1 MKDKGAFS
9 PLLFDGSDMKK
20 YTDKE
25 LISFGLTPDRIPKHI
40 AIVMDGNGRWATA
53 KGLPRAAGHRAGV
66 NALKEIIRFT
76 SDIGTESLTLYAFST
91 ENRKRPKEEI
101 GILCGLLIE
110 YFNREIDELH
120 ANGVRIRSIGDLSW
134 FPTAVQETVRAA
146 EAKTANNPGLKL
158 NIALNYGAR
167 AELVRAVRL
176 ALAETHAPDED
187 AIAKHLYT
195 ADSGDVDLL
204 IRTGGEA
211 RVSNFLLW
219 QIAYA
224 ELYFTD
230 VKWPDFTR
238 AELIKALQDF
248 AKRERRFG
256 GLKTN
261 GAK

>member
-1 MKDKGAFS
+1 
-9 PLLFDGSDMKK
+9 MKK
-20 YTDKE
+20 YSDRE
-25 LISFGLTPDRIPKHI
+25 LKAFGLNPERIPKHI
-40 AIVMDGNGRWATA
+40 AIVMDGNGRWATE
-53 KGLPRAAGHRAGV
+53 KGMPRGMGHRAGV
-66 NALKEIIRFT
+66 NALRDIIRFT
-76 SDIGTESLTLYAFST
+76 SDIGAESLTIYAFST

-110 YFNREIDELH
+110 YFNKEIDELH
-120 ANGVRIRSIGDLSW
+120 ENGVRIRSIGDLSW

-146 EAKTANNPGLKL
+146 EKKTAQNPGLKL
-158 NIALNYGAR
+158 NIALNYGGR
-167 AELVRAVRL
+167 AELVRAMRL
-176 ALAETHAPDED
+176 AMRETDEPDED
-187 AIAKHLYT
+187 AISRNLYT

-204 IRTGGEA
+204 IRTGGDE

-238 AELIKALQDF
+238 DELIGALQAF
-248 AKRERRFG
+248 AGRERRFG
-256 GLKTN
+256 GLKQS

>member
-1 MKDKGAFS
+1 
-9 PLLFDGSDMKK
+9 MKK
-20 YTDKE
+20 YTDQEIK
-25 LISFGLTPDRIPKHI
+25 SFGLNPDRISRHI

-53 KGLPRAAGHRAGV
+53 KGLPRGAGHRAGV
-66 NALKEIIRFT
+66 NALRDIIRFT
-76 SDIGTESLTLYAFST
+76 SDIGVESLTIYAFST

-120 ANGVRIRSIGDLSW
+120 ANGVRIKSIGDLSW
-134 FPTAVQETVRAA
+134 FPTAVQDTVRAA
-146 EAKTANNPGLKL
+146 EQKTANNPGLKL
-158 NIALNYGAR
+158 NIALNYGGR
-167 AELVRAVRL
+167 AELVRAMKL
-176 ALAETHAPDED
+176 AFSENANADED
-187 AIAKHLYT
+187 AISQHLYT

-204 IRTGGEA
+204 IRTGGDE

-238 AELIKALQDF
+238 DELIKALQAF
-248 AKRERRFG
+248 AGRERRFG

>member
-1 MKDKGAFS
+1 
-9 PLLFDGSDMKK
+9 MKK
-20 YTDKE
+20 YTDQE
-25 LISFGLTPDRIPKHI
+25 IRSFGLNPDRIPKHI

-66 NALKEIIRFT
+66 NALRDIIRFT
-76 SDIGTESLTLYAFST
+76 SDVGAESLTIYAFST
-91 ENRKRPKEEI
+91 ENRKRPKDEI

-120 ANGVRIRSIGDLSW
+120 ANAVRIKSIGDLSW

-146 EAKTANNPGLKL
+146 ERKTATNAGLKL
-158 NIALNYGAR
+158 NIALNYGGR
-167 AELVRAVRL
+167 AELVRAMKL
-176 ALAETHAPDED
+176 AFSESDEPDEE
-187 AIAKHLYT
+187 AISRHLYT

-224 ELYFTD
+224 ELYFTN
-230 VKWPDFTR
+230 VRWPDFTR
-238 AELIKALQDF
+238 DEFIKALKDF
-248 AKRERRFG
+248 AGRERRYG
-256 GLKTN
+256 GLKSN

>member
-1 MKDKGAFS
+1 
-9 PLLFDGSDMKK
+9 MKK
-20 YTDKE
+20 YSDRE
-25 LISFGLTPDRIPKHI
+25 IGSFGLNPDRIPKHV

-53 KGLPRAAGHRAGV
+53 KGLPRGAGHRAGV
-66 NALKEIIRFT
+66 NALRDIIRFT
-76 SDIGTESLTLYAFST
+76 SDIGVESLTIYAFST

-146 EAKTANNPGLKL
+146 EQKTADNPGLKL
-158 NIALNYGAR
+158 NIALNYGGR
-167 AELVRAVRL
+167 AELVRAMRE
-176 ALAETHAPDED
+176 AFSEDAEADED
-187 AIAKHLYT
+187 AISRHLYT

-204 IRTGGEA
+204 IRTGGDE

-238 AELIKALQDF
+238 DELIKALKAF
-248 AKRERRFG
+248 AGRERRFG

>member
-1 MKDKGAFS
+1 
-9 PLLFDGSDMKK
+9 MKK
-20 YTDKE
+20 YTDSE
-25 LISFGLTPDRIPKHI
+25 IRAFGLHPERIPKHV
-40 AIVMDGNGRWATA
+40 AIVMDGNGRWATSR
-53 KGLPRAAGHRAGV
+53 GLPRGAGHRAGV
-66 NALKEIIRFT
+66 NALRDIIRFS
-76 SDIGTESLTLYAFST
+76 SDVGVESLTIYAFST
-91 ENRKRPKEEI
+91 ENRKRPKDEI

-120 ANGVRIRSIGDLSW
+120 ANAVRIKSIGDLSW
-134 FPTAVQETVRAA
+134 FPTAVQDAVTNA
-146 EAKTANNPGLKL
+146 EQRTARNQGLKL

-167 AELVRAVRL
+167 AELLRAMRNAAESGREL
-176 ALAETHAPDED
+176 DEALISEN
-187 AIAKHLYT
+187 LYT

-204 IRTGGEA
+204 IRAGGEL

-230 VKWPDFTR
+230 VKWPDFSK
-238 AELIKALQDF
+238 EEYIKAMQDF
-248 AKRERRFG
+248 AGRERRFG

>member
-1 MKDKGAFS
+1 MR
-9 PLLFDGSDMKK
+9 K
-20 YTDKE
+20 YTDNE
-25 LISFGLTPDRIPKHI
+25 LVSFGLAPDRIPKHI

-76 SDIGTESLTLYAFST
+76 SDVGVESLTLYAFST

-120 ANGVRIRSIGDLSW
+120 ANGVRIKSIGDLSW

-146 EAKTANNPGLKL
+146 EARTANNPGLKL
-158 NIALNYGAR
+158 NIGLNYGGR
-167 AELVRAVRL
+167 AELVRAMRL
-176 ALAETHAPDED
+176 AFSETDEPDED
-187 AIAKHLYT
+187 AISRNLYT

-204 IRTGGEA
+204 IRTGGDE

-230 VKWPDFTR
+230 VKWPDFSR
-238 AELIKALQDF
+238 EELLKALNAF
-248 AKRERRFG
+248 AGRERRFG

>member
-1 MKDKGAFS
+1 
-9 PLLFDGSDMKK
+9 MKK
-20 YTDKE
+20 YSDRE
-25 LISFGLTPDRIPKHI
+25 LKAFGLNPERIPKHI
-40 AIVMDGNGRWATA
+40 AIVMDGNGRWATE
-53 KGLPRAAGHRAGV
+53 KGMPRGMGHRAGV
-66 NALKEIIRFT
+66 NALRDIIRFT
-76 SDIGTESLTLYAFST
+76 SDIGADSLTIYAFST

-110 YFNREIDELH
+110 YFNKEIDELH
-120 ANGVRIRSIGDLSW
+120 ENGVRIKSIGDLSW

-158 NIALNYGAR
+158 NIALNYGGR

-176 ALAETHAPDED
+176 AMRETDEPDED
-187 AIAKHLYT
+187 AISRNLYT

-204 IRTGGEA
+204 IRTGGDE

-224 ELYFTD
+224 ELYFTN

-238 AELIKALQDF
+238 EELIKALQAF
-248 AKRERRFG
+248 AGRERRFG
-256 GLKTN
+256 GLKQG

>member
-1 MKDKGAFS
+1 MRKY
-9 PLLFDGSDMKK
+9 SDR
-20 YTDKE
+20 E
-25 LISFGLTPDRIPKHI
+25 IRAFGLDPAGIPKHI

-53 KGLPRAAGHRAGV
+53 KGLPRGAGHRAGV
-66 NALKEIIRFT
+66 NALRDIIRFT
-76 SDIGTESLTLYAFST
+76 SDVGAESLTIYAFST

-120 ANGVRIRSIGDLSW
+120 ENGVRIKSIGDLSW

-146 EAKTANNPGLKL
+146 EEKTAQNPGLKL
-158 NIALNYGAR
+158 NIALNYGGR
-167 AELVRAVRL
+167 AELVRAMKL
-176 ALAETHAPDED
+176 AFSETDEPDED
-187 AIAKHLYT
+187 AISRNLYT

-204 IRTGGEA
+204 IRTGGDV
-211 RVSNFLLW
+211 RISNFLLW
-219 QIAYA
+219 QSAYA

-238 AELIKALQDF
+238 EELIKALKDF
-248 AKRERRFG
+248 ASRDRRFG

>member
-1 MKDKGAFS
+1 
-9 PLLFDGSDMKK
+9 MKK
-20 YTDKE
+20 YSDRE
-25 LISFGLTPDRIPKHI
+25 LKAFGLNPERIPKHI
-40 AIVMDGNGRWATA
+40 AIVMDGNGRWATE
-53 KGLPRAAGHRAGV
+53 KGMPRGMGHRAGV
-66 NALKEIIRFT
+66 NALRDIIRFT
-76 SDIGTESLTLYAFST
+76 SDIGAESLTIYAFST

-110 YFNREIDELH
+110 YFNKEIDELH
-120 ANGVRIRSIGDLSW
+120 ENGVRIKSIGDLSW

-158 NIALNYGAR
+158 NIALNYGGR

-176 ALAETHAPDED
+176 AMRETDEPDED
-187 AIAKHLYT
+187 AISRNLYT

-204 IRTGGEA
+204 IRTGGDE

-224 ELYFTD
+224 ELYFTN

-238 AELIKALQDF
+238 DELIKSLQAF
-248 AKRERRFG
+248 AGRERRFG
-256 GLKTN
+256 GLKQG

>member
-1 MKDKGAFS
+1 
-9 PLLFDGSDMKK
+9 MKK
-20 YTDKE
+20 YSDQEIK
-25 LISFGLTPDRIPKHI
+25 SFGLNPDRIPRHI

-53 KGLPRAAGHRAGV
+53 KGLPRGAGHRAGV
-66 NALKEIIRFT
+66 NALRDIIRFT
-76 SDIGTESLTLYAFST
+76 SDIGVESLTIYAFST

-120 ANGVRIRSIGDLSW
+120 ANGVRIKSIGDLSW
-134 FPTAVQETVRAA
+134 FPTAVQDTVRAA
-146 EAKTANNPGLKL
+146 EQKTANNPGLKL
-158 NIALNYGAR
+158 NIALNYGGR
-167 AELVRAVRL
+167 AELVRAMKQ
-176 ALAETHAPDED
+176 AFSENANADED
-187 AIAKHLYT
+187 AISQHLYT

-204 IRTGGEA
+204 IRTGGDE

-238 AELIKALQDF
+238 DELIKALQAF
-248 AKRERRFG
+248 AGRERRFG

>member
-1 MKDKGAFS
+1 MR
-9 PLLFDGSDMKK
+9 K
-20 YTDKE
+20 YTDQE
-25 LISFGLTPDRIPKHI
+25 LKRFGLKPDRIPKHI

-66 NALKEIIRFT
+66 NALRDIIRFT
-76 SDIGTESLTLYAFST
+76 SDIGTESLTVYAFST

-101 GILCGLLIE
+101 GVLCGLLIE

-120 ANGVRIRSIGDLSW
+120 ANGVRIKSIGDLSW

-146 EAKTANNPGLKL
+146 EQKTANNPGLKL

-167 AELVRAVRL
+167 AELVRAMRL
-176 ALAETHAPDED
+176 AASETDEPDEE
-187 AIAKHLYT
+187 AIARHLYT

-204 IRTGGEA
+204 IRTGGEE

-224 ELYFTD
+224 EMYFTD

-238 AELIKALQDF
+238 EELIQALQNF

-261 GAK
+261 KAK

>member
-1 MKDKGAFS
+1 MR
-9 PLLFDGSDMKK
+9 K
-20 YTDKE
+20 YTDSE
-25 LISFGLTPDRIPKHI
+25 LAACGLTPGRIPKHV

-66 NALKEIIRFT
+66 NALKEIIRFA
-76 SDIGTESLTLYAFST
+76 SDVGVESLTLYAFST

-120 ANGVRIRSIGDLSW
+120 ENGVRIRSIGDLSW
-134 FPTAVQETVRAA
+134 FPTAVQDTVRAA
-146 EAKTANNPGLKL
+146 ENKTAANPGLKL
-158 NIALNYGAR
+158 NIALNYGGR
-167 AELVRAVRL
+167 AELVRAMKR
-176 ALAETHAPDED
+176 AFAETDEPDED
-187 AIAKHLYT
+187 AVSRNLYT

-211 RVSNFLLW
+211 RVANFLLW

-230 VKWPDFTR
+230 VRWPDFTR
-238 AELIKALQDF
+238 EELIKALRDF
-248 AKRERRFG
+248 AGRERRFG
-256 GLKTN
+256 GLKAN

>member
-1 MKDKGAFS
+1 
-9 PLLFDGSDMKK
+9 MKK
-20 YTDKE
+20 YSDSE
-25 LISFGLTPDRIPKHI
+25 LTSFGLDPKKIPKHV

-53 KGLPRAAGHRAGV
+53 KGLPRGAGHRAGV

-76 SDIGTESLTLYAFST
+76 SDIGVESLTLYAFST

-120 ANGVRIRSIGDLSW
+120 ENGVRIKSIGDLSW

-146 EAKTANNPGLKL
+146 ERKTASNPGLKL
-158 NIALNYGAR
+158 NIALNYGGR
-167 AELVRAVRL
+167 AELLRAMKL
-176 ALAETHAPDED
+176 AFSEEDDPDEA
-187 AIAKHLYT
+187 AISRNLYT

-230 VKWPDFTR
+230 VRWPDFSR
-238 AELIKALQDF
+238 EELIKALKDF
-248 AKRERRFG
+248 AGRDRRYG
-256 GLKTN
+256 GLKAN

>member
-1 MKDKGAFS
+1 MRKY
-9 PLLFDGSDMKK
+9 SDQ
-20 YTDKE
+20 E
-25 LISFGLTPDRIPKHI
+25 IRAFGLDPAGIPKHI

-53 KGLPRAAGHRAGV
+53 KGLPRGAGHRAGV
-66 NALKEIIRFT
+66 NALRDIIRFT
-76 SDIGTESLTLYAFST
+76 SDVGAESLTIYAFST

-120 ANGVRIRSIGDLSW
+120 ENGVRIKSIGDLSW
-134 FPTAVQETVRAA
+134 FPSAVQETVRAA
-146 EAKTANNPGLKL
+146 ESKTAQNPGLKL
-158 NIALNYGAR
+158 NIALNYGGR
-167 AELVRAVRL
+167 AELVRAMKL
-176 ALAETHAPDED
+176 AFSETDEPDED
-187 AIAKHLYT
+187 AISRNLYT

-204 IRTGGEA
+204 IRTGGDE
-211 RVSNFLLW
+211 RISNFLLW
-219 QIAYA
+219 QSAYA

-238 AELIKALQDF
+238 EELIKALKDF
-248 AKRERRFG
+248 ASRDRRFG

>member
-1 MKDKGAFS
+1 
-9 PLLFDGSDMKK
+9 MKK
-20 YTDKE
+20 YSDRE
-25 LISFGLTPDRIPKHI
+25 LQEFGLSPDRIPQHI

-53 KGLPRAAGHRAGV
+53 KGLPRGAGHRAGV
-66 NALKEIIRFT
+66 NALRDIIRFT
-76 SDIGTESLTLYAFST
+76 SDIGVQSLTIYAFST

-146 EAKTANNPGLKL
+146 ERKTAENPGLKL
-158 NIALNYGAR
+158 NIALNYGGR
-167 AELVRAVRL
+167 AELVRAMKL
-176 ALAETHAPDED
+176 AFTENEEADED
-187 AIAKHLYT
+187 AISRYLYT

-204 IRTGGEA
+204 IRTGGDE
-211 RVSNFLLW
+211 RISNFLLW
-219 QIAYA
+219 QSAYA
-224 ELYFTD
+224 ELFFTD

-238 AELIKALQDF
+238 DELIKALIDF
-248 AKRERRFG
+248 AGRERRFG

>member
-1 MKDKGAFS
+1 
-9 PLLFDGSDMKK
+9 MKK
-20 YTDKE
+20 YSDRE
-25 LISFGLTPDRIPKHI
+25 LKAFGLNPERIPKHI
-40 AIVMDGNGRWATA
+40 AIVMDGNGRWATE
-53 KGLPRAAGHRAGV
+53 KGMPRGMGHRAGV
-66 NALKEIIRFT
+66 NALRDIIRFT
-76 SDIGTESLTLYAFST
+76 SDVGVESLTIYAFST

-110 YFNREIDELH
+110 YFNKEIDELH
-120 ANGVRIRSIGDLSW
+120 ENGVRIRSIGDLSW

-146 EAKTANNPGLKL
+146 EKKTAQNPGLKL
-158 NIALNYGAR
+158 NIALNYGGR
-167 AELVRAVRL
+167 AELVRAMRL
-176 ALAETHAPDED
+176 AMRETDEPDED
-187 AIAKHLYT
+187 AISRNLYT

-204 IRTGGEA
+204 IRTGGDE

-238 AELIKALQDF
+238 DELIKALQAF
-248 AKRERRFG
+248 AGRERRFG
-256 GLKTN
+256 GLKQS

>member
-1 MKDKGAFS
+1 MR
-9 PLLFDGSDMKK
+9 K
-20 YTDKE
+20 YTDTE
-25 LISFGLTPDRIPKHI
+25 LIAFGLQPDRIPKHI

-66 NALKEIIRFT
+66 NALRDIIRFT
-76 SDIGTESLTLYAFST
+76 SDIGAESLTLYAFST

-120 ANGVRIRSIGDLSW
+120 ANAVRIESIGDLSW

-146 EAKTANNPGLKL
+146 ERKTAENPGLKL
-158 NIALNYGAR
+158 NIALNYGGR
-167 AELVRAVRL
+167 AELVRAMRL
-176 ALAETHAPDED
+176 AFSESDEPDE
-187 AIAKHLYT
+187 ALIAKNLYT

-204 IRTGGEA
+204 IRTGGDE

-238 AELIKALQDF
+238 EELIRALKNF
-248 AKRERRFG
+248 AGRERRFG
-256 GLKTN
+256 GLK
-261 GAK
+261 

>member
-1 MKDKGAFS
+1 
-9 PLLFDGSDMKK
+9 MKK
-20 YTDKE
+20 YSDSE
-25 LISFGLTPDRIPKHI
+25 LTSFGLDPKKIPKHV

-53 KGLPRAAGHRAGV
+53 KGLPRGAGHRAGV
-66 NALKEIIRFT
+66 NALKDIIRFT
-76 SDIGTESLTLYAFST
+76 SDIGVESLTLYAFST

-120 ANGVRIRSIGDLSW
+120 ENGVRIKSIGDLSW

-146 EAKTANNPGLKL
+146 ERKTASNPGLKL
-158 NIALNYGAR
+158 NIALNYGGR
-167 AELVRAVRL
+167 AELLRAMKL
-176 ALAETHAPDED
+176 AFSEEDDPDEA
-187 AIAKHLYT
+187 AISRNLYT

-230 VKWPDFTR
+230 VRWPDFSR
-238 AELIKALQDF
+238 EELIKALKDF
-248 AKRERRFG
+248 AGRDRRYG
-256 GLKTN
+256 GLKAN

>member
-1 MKDKGAFS
+1 
-9 PLLFDGSDMKK
+9 MKK
-20 YTDKE
+20 YSDRE
-25 LISFGLTPDRIPKHI
+25 LKAFGLNPERIPKHI
-40 AIVMDGNGRWATA
+40 AIVMDGNGRWATE
-53 KGLPRAAGHRAGV
+53 KGMPRGMGHRAGV
-66 NALKEIIRFT
+66 NALRDIIRFT
-76 SDIGTESLTLYAFST
+76 SDIGADSLTIYAFST

-110 YFNREIDELH
+110 YFNKEIDELH
-120 ANGVRIRSIGDLSW
+120 ENGVRIKSIGDLSW

-146 EAKTANNPGLKL
+146 EARTANNPGLKL
-158 NIALNYGAR
+158 NIALNYGGR

-176 ALAETHAPDED
+176 AMRETDEPDED
-187 AIAKHLYT
+187 AISRNLYT

-204 IRTGGEA
+204 IRTGGDE

-224 ELYFTD
+224 ELYFTN

-238 AELIKALQDF
+238 EELIKALQAF
-248 AKRERRFG
+248 AGRERRFG
-256 GLKTN
+256 GLKQG

>member
-1 MKDKGAFS
+1 
-9 PLLFDGSDMKK
+9 MKK
-20 YTDKE
+20 YSDQEIK
-25 LISFGLTPDRIPKHI
+25 SFGLNPDRIPRHI

-53 KGLPRAAGHRAGV
+53 KGLPRGAGHRAGV
-66 NALKEIIRFT
+66 NALRDIIRFT
-76 SDIGTESLTLYAFST
+76 SDIGVESLTIYAFST

-120 ANGVRIRSIGDLSW
+120 ANGVRIKSIGDLSW
-134 FPTAVQETVRAA
+134 FPTAVQDTVRAA
-146 EAKTANNPGLKL
+146 EQKTANNPGLKL
-158 NIALNYGAR
+158 NIALNYGGR
-167 AELVRAVRL
+167 AELVRAMKL
-176 ALAETHAPDED
+176 AFSENANADED
-187 AIAKHLYT
+187 AISQHLYT

-204 IRTGGEA
+204 IRTGGDE

-238 AELIKALQDF
+238 DELIKALQAF
-248 AKRERRFG
+248 SGRERRFG

>member
-1 MKDKGAFS
+1 
-9 PLLFDGSDMKK
+9 MKK
-20 YTDKE
+20 YSDSE
-25 LISFGLTPDRIPKHI
+25 LTSFGLDPKRIPKHV

-53 KGLPRAAGHRAGV
+53 KGLPRGAGHRAGV
-66 NALKEIIRFT
+66 NALKDIIRFT
-76 SDIGTESLTLYAFST
+76 SDIGVESLTLYAFST

-120 ANGVRIRSIGDLSW
+120 ENGVRIKSIGDLSW

-146 EAKTANNPGLKL
+146 ERKTASNPGLKL
-158 NIALNYGAR
+158 NIALNYGGR
-167 AELVRAVRL
+167 AELLRAMKL
-176 ALAETHAPDED
+176 AFSEEDDPDEA
-187 AIAKHLYT
+187 AISRNLYT

-230 VKWPDFTR
+230 VRWPDFSR
-238 AELIKALQDF
+238 EELIKALKDF
-248 AKRERRFG
+248 AGRDRRYG
-256 GLKTN
+256 GLKAN
-261 GAK
+261 GVK

>member
-1 MKDKGAFS
+1 MR
-9 PLLFDGSDMKK
+9 K

-25 LISFGLTPDRIPKHI
+25 LIAFGLQPDRIPKHI

-66 NALKEIIRFT
+66 NALRDIIRFT
-76 SDIGTESLTLYAFST
+76 SDIGAESLTLYAFST

-120 ANGVRIRSIGDLSW
+120 ANAVRIESIGDLSW

-146 EAKTANNPGLKL
+146 ERKTAENPGLKL
-158 NIALNYGAR
+158 NIALNYGGR
-167 AELVRAVRL
+167 AELVRAMRL
-176 ALAETHAPDED
+176 AFSESDEPDE
-187 AIAKHLYT
+187 ALIAKNLYT

-204 IRTGGEA
+204 IRTGGDE

-238 AELIKALQDF
+238 EELIRALKNF
-248 AKRERRFG
+248 AGRERRFG
-256 GLKTN
+256 GLK
-261 GAK
+261 